1 MKKLKL
7 NSRSKSSGQ
16 VIVLFIIVL
25 GLIGVGFW
33 WLLSNKQEM
42 TKEGKEFAREAIQR
56 IAVQHDQNFFAS
68 HLSPQA
74 RMNYPPSAQQE
85 FFLDIAKLG
94 TPVGPVDVQG
104 DMEFQSQ
111 FFEPHGPM
119 LTSLFHIRLGAG
131 SLMKLHLFRR
141 RNASARWLSRFV
153 IETRTRY
160 PNKRSRESRQI
171 CDQVSIVS
179 RRERNSSLGRNVSP
193 VIMASRFCTFGLASL
208 KT

>member
-56 IAVQHDQNFFAS
+56 IAVRHDQNFFAS

-111 FFEPHGPM
+111 FFEPHGN
-119 LTSLFHIRLGAG
+119 FH
-131 SLMKLHLFRR
+131 
-141 RNASARWLSRFV
+141 AR
-153 IETRTRY
+153 INY
-160 PNKRSRESRQI
+160 PAKFADVNIAISHPVGRWQLDEVTFIPEK
-171 CDQVSIVS
+171 
-179 RRERNSSLGRNVSP
+179 ER
-193 VIMASRFCTFGLASL
+193 
-208 KT
+208 